1 MSQLGFG
8 GAAGQRTEG
17 GRISG
22 GRHRGVVHSQER
34 DQRERS
40 RGRNPVSTFP
50 KLNFPDFK
58 NAFEKDGSMGSE
70 SGRFPGGGAGEEAG
84 MVGG

>member
-1 MSQLGFG
+1 MG
-8 GAAGQRTEG
+8 GG
-17 GRISG
+17 
-22 GRHRGVVHSQER
+22 VHSQER

-70 SGRFPGGGAGEEAG
+70 SGRFPGGGGRQERRPGWWGGEVAGKFG
-84 MVGG
+84 